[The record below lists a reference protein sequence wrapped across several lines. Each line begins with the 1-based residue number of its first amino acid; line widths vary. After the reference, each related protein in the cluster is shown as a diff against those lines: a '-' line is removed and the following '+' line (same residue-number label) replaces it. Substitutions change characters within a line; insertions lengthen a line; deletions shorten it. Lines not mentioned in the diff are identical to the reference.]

1 MCTRHTDIKKKC
13 RMLLQKHA
21 YRKRQSSLSNGKE
34 PGCTVVLRGRCNSRL
49 AKEISKQTI
58 EGTAWFFLTAYS
70 KMQKER
76 TELKKELLSKKR
88 SQNLKI
94 WKIFSLFILQKMKK
108 LVLKRTLRLWLNN
121 HLVESGTQS
130 AISTETRQKD
140 GIIQQTLPV

>member
-34 PGCTVVLRGRCNSRL
+34 PGCTVVLHGRCNCRL

-58 EGTAWFFLTAYS
+58 EGTAWFFLTVYS

-94 WKIFSLFILQKMKK
+94 WKIFSLFILQ
-108 LVLKRTLRLWLNN
+108 
-121 HLVESGTQS
+121 
-130 AISTETRQKD
+130 
-140 GIIQQTLPV
+140 

>member
-1 MCTRHTDIKKKC
+1 MH
-13 RMLLQKHA
+13 
-21 YRKRQSSLSNGKE
+21 GKTA
-34 PGCTVVLRGRCNSRL
+34 PS

-108 LVLKRTLRLWLNN
+108 LVLKR
-121 HLVESGTQS
+121 LVH
-130 AISTETRQKD
+130 
-140 GIIQQTLPV
+140 